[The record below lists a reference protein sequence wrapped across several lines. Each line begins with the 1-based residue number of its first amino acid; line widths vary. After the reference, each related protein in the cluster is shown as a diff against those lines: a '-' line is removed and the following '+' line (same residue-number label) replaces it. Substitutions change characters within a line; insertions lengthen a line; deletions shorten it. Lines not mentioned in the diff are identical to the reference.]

1 MSDADSSQPR
11 SRNLRRNK
19 IIIRKCK
26 KPSKSE
32 EPKTTDEAKK
42 VNGEF
47 SNESKNKENDAIEVE
62 DDVQPKEIKSKDNA
76 KGKKRK
82 MSTAREDDEIIIIE
96 DSTINEEKVDDEN
109 ESGKEDSSVEVKGL
123 KKRIL
128 AKTDHMKD
136 PHSEISD
143 DVKNGSNEG
152 SMPQIKNSNKK
163 PKVVRINRVKKKN
176 VRSGKKR
183 IEGEDD
189 PQQESQAEY
198 AQYLGL
204 QPTMQFKCYRCGE
217 KGFPSMLALNMH
229 QRSCGNSSKGNFIA
243 NLQQDSSPSSSDP
256 NMLTNFRITRKVYL
270 CSACGTYYEN
280 WNLFLHMRDVHK
292 KHICLFCLTMFGMAE
307 KLADHL
313 KNTHTISEGTFK
325 SSEEF
330 QNTYKGSCYLICCTC
345 ENLFNERGDY
355 FHHQCVKRDPTA
367 KCNLCGVKCGHYYTC
382 PNSNQ
387 PRTLPAVTQPTTVPK
402 TQSSILPKQTVGVS
416 KNKAS
421 EELWMG
427 SNETSFHDDD
437 YDISHAASFCHVD
450 IDDESGEKDKTGTKE
465 NPVDISDDENQNSK
479 PVETK
484 LIRQESND
492 KKDNDSKNKSNKF
505 SESET
510 TKSKIK
516 SALENI
522 LSKTSPEKDK
532 NGNKSKEEDIES
544 VEQPTNEE
552 CDSNSSDKEDIED
565 VIGVKQSKEPFL
577 KINVD
582 TEDEKEQS
590 EDESLDIPT
599 TNDHLQD
606 SSSKEQNVEQ
616 EKVQDSKSGSG
627 KPVSS
632 PHKDNDVMV
641 SDSDDEPVTH
651 LSGGQDDSE
660 SSSDDEK
667 VSKKTQDRQT
677 VDRQDVIDKSDN
689 DKSSLAINEETNN
702 LQNSPEDTNNTS
714 KEDESRNDNSEELN
728 SAVFDETSKNFN
740 LEDVIG
746 VNGPVEN
753 GEEDKSSESISPDQS
768 QTESEEINDG
778 IALAGEEV
786 PAMALTLEDKL
797 DEASSQSVVKEC
809 VRTSCLN
816 CVYCSHAIKIA
827 VNGKHLALHLLAE
840 HRYKPVKNNETSQD
854 VVNKLKGSLNQLESI
869 FFNTDS
875 YDSSDKS
882 LNTPYDYTYECF
894 QCRYVTKIHKE
905 LYVHKRKMHQKT
917 VLLCVMC
924 KSNFYSY
931 SELLCHMC
939 PGIYASGDI
948 SFRCLFCNLD
958 MIPSAFRLM
967 VHLRKGHHTCDI
979 CLDIAGDQQKLSAHM
994 WKHKLNHLC
1003 YRCGIAYRNKPDITK
1018 HLFWKHG
1025 TESVLCKKCLQK
1037 KWPHVYHFCIPPTV
1051 FICEECNA
1059 SFTKAVALKVH
1070 KRFHTGEFPYPCDE
1084 CDQHFVSR
1092 KILEK
1097 HELSHNQPPPKEN
1110 LTANKIDNQVVESP
1124 DGHINVESIDEPVVR
1139 KMDGNLKENEDKK
1152 ETVSEVKTKKKKR
1165 KDKDRKGK
1173 AVLDVYD
1180 LPPLN
1185 LSSES
1190 DSSDEESRLTT
1201 SEITKESVDS
1211 PETKTS
1217 QAQLDVSNEKAEA
1230 TATEP
1235 SDENQLPAP
1244 VVDGVWDNFH
1254 SYKAELEKR
1263 ESKDLS
1269 LPNILPSTSSTEPN
1283 NQTSE
1288 ILCQPEIPD
1297 KNKSVQDWTQI
1308 DHNYCLV
1315 PGKPKTHRNEEEQ
1328 LSESSLAIEASTE
1341 VVQGS
1346 PAPRGHSSSID
1357 HAYATLNNS
1366 SGEVNNATS
1375 AEEPPSLDMT
1385 PTSPKTVPP
1394 AESQPSSKKKPKT
1407 PKKKKHDISTQDSSI
1422 GNHSSTSSDSSSDSD
1437 SSCSCVSNCSCSDS
1451 SSSSS
1456 TSSSSGSDSSTS
1468 EGRRKA
1474 AARREK
1480 KKERLKHKSHKEDS
1494 TPTIKVLPPLPPEEE
1509 DPIVDIP
1516 VEPVE
1521 VPIRESDLDTD
1532 VSSTEE
1538 DFYDKYPQSHTK
1550 ELPIKRDLMLLAS
1563 VAPVNNG
1570 TVSPPPP
1577 PPVEQS
1583 PQTSTSKRKV
1593 KTKKRKKSQQSKKS
1607 ASKMH
1612 QQTQAKPSTSI
1623 IFPMASS
1630 SPSQVTNYHNQASKV
1645 ASPLRTPASTIPSDT
1660 AGSGSEND
1668 SARSSKRKRVRNKFY
1683 GYSSE
1688 DEFKEKTNVKWKK
1701 AETNIEPFP
1710 PPPPVSSY
1718 QPPTTHKPQVTIV
1731 PPTRR
1736 PKSSESSGSDD
1747 EPRLR
1752 IKKEDSSNSSSTE
1765 SETEFDSKSNVPKE
1779 QQTEKSDNLYCY
1791 CQCPYDE
1798 VSEMIACDGQDCT
1811 IEWFHFECVGI
1822 MVPPK
1827 GKWYCPDC
1835 RKRRD
1840 LM

>member
-1 MSDADSSQPR
+1 MKSQVP
-11 SRNLRRNK
+11 K
-19 IIIRKCK
+19 IK
-26 KPSKSE
+26 KNE
-32 EPKTTDEAKK
+32 DEVKK

-47 SNESKNKENDAIEVE
+47 SDNKKNKENDVQKVD
-62 DDVQPKEIKSKDNA
+62 DDVHPKETKTKENA

-82 MSTAREDDEIIIIE
+82 LSTAREDDEVTIIQ
-96 DSTINEEKVDDEN
+96 DPTVNEEKANDEDASEKKDDGSIEF
-109 ESGKEDSSVEVKGL
+109 KGF

-128 AKTDHMKD
+128 SRTDQKKD
-136 PHSEISD
+136 PNSEISECNKID
-143 DVKNGSNEG
+143 STEGSVPEVKNVNR
-152 SMPQIKNSNKK
+152 K
-163 PKVVRINRVKKKN
+163 PKVVKINRVKKKK
-176 VRSGKKR
+176 VRGGKKR
-183 IEGEDD
+183 VKVEDD
-189 PQQESQAEY
+189 AQQESQAEY

-229 QRSCGNSSKGNFIA
+229 QRTCGISSKGNFIA
-243 NLQQDSSPSSSDP
+243 NLQQDSSSSSDP

-292 KHICLFCLTMFGMAE
+292 KHICLLCLTMFGMAE

-313 KNTHTISEGTFK
+313 KNTHTILENTFN

-330 QNTYKGSCYLICCTC
+330 QSVYKGSCYLICCTC
-345 ENLFNERGDY
+345 ENMFNERGDY

-387 PRTLPAVTQPTTVPK
+387 PRTLPAITQPVIVPK
-402 TQSSILPKQTVGVS
+402 TQSSSLSMHPVGIS

-427 SNETSFHDDD
+427 SKETSFHDDD

-450 IDDESGEKDKTGTKE
+450 IDDESGEKDKMGTKE
-465 NPVDISDDENQNSK
+465 NPVDISDDENQNLK
-479 PVETK
+479 PSEIKST
-484 LIRQESND
+484 RQDPN
-492 KKDNDSKNKSNKF
+492 KRNNKNSKNKI
-505 SESET
+505 SECES

-516 SALENI
+516 SALESI
-522 LSKTSPEKDK
+522 LSKTSENDK
-532 NGNKSKEEDIES
+532 NGKKPKQKD
-544 VEQPTNEE
+544 QPTNECESVEEPNSEE
-552 CDSNSSDKEDIED
+552 CESNSLNKEDIED
-565 VIGVKQSKEPFL
+565 VIGVKQSKEPL
-577 KINVD
+577 LEINID
-582 TEDEKEQS
+582 LNGEKEQL
-590 EDESLDIPT
+590 ECKSLEEKNYDPP
-599 TNDHLQD
+599 D
-606 SSSKEQNVEQ
+606 SSSEEQNADHD
-616 EKVQDSKSGSG
+616 KVQNS
-627 KPVSS
+627 KPVSNNLITS
-632 PHKDNDVMV
+632 PYKNNDASV

-651 LSGGQDDSE
+651 LSGGQEDSE
-660 SSSDDEK
+660 LSSDDDNA
-667 VSKKTQDRQT
+667 SKNTLNKQNVDNSQETT
-677 VDRQDVIDKSDN
+677 VVESDN
-689 DKSSLAINEETNN
+689 NKSNLAINEETDE
-702 LQNSPEDTNNTS
+702 LKSVSEDANNTS
-714 KEDESRNDNSEELN
+714 KENESKESKNYNAEELN
-728 SAVFDETSKNFN
+728 SATLDETSNVN
-740 LEDVIG
+740 VEDAIG
-746 VNGPVEN
+746 VNIPVEN
-753 GEEDKSSESISPDQS
+753 GDDDKLSDLISPEQS

-827 VNGKHLALHLLAE
+827 VNGKQLALHLLAE
-840 HRYKPVKNNETSQD
+840 HRYKPVKNNETIRD
-854 VVNKLKGSLNQLESI
+854 VVNKLKGSLNDLESI

-948 SFRCLFCNLD
+948 HFRCLFCNLD

-979 CLDIAGDQQKLSAHM
+979 CLDIAGDQQKLSTHM

-1070 KRFHTGEFPYPCDE
+1070 KRLHSGEFPYLCEE

-1092 KILEK
+1092 KLLKK
-1097 HELSHNQPPPKEN
+1097 HEISHNQPLPIEN
-1110 LTANKIDNQVVESP
+1110 LITNKTNIDSQVSEGTE
-1124 DGHINVESIDEPVVR
+1124 DHINVESVDEPLAG
-1139 KMDGNLKENEDKK
+1139 KMDNLLKENEDKL
-1152 ETVSEVKTKKKKR
+1152 ETVPELKTKKKKR

-1201 SEITKESVDS
+1201 SETTKENVDT
-1211 PETKTS
+1211 PEIKTS
-1217 QAQLDVSNEKAEA
+1217 QSEPDISNEKAAA

-1235 SDENQLPAP
+1235 VEENQLPAP

-1269 LPNILPSTSSTEPN
+1269 LPNILPSTSSTDPN
-1283 NQTSE
+1283 NLISE
-1288 ILCQPEIPD
+1288 VLSQPEIPH
-1297 KNKSVQDWTQI
+1297 KNDPVYQWPQDH
-1308 DHNYCLV
+1308 DYCLA
-1315 PGKPKTHRNEEEQ
+1315 PGRPKPTTSAEDQ
-1328 LSESSLAIEASTE
+1328 LSEGISTKEASIEE
-1341 VVQGS
+1341 VQEK

-1366 SGEVNNATS
+1366 VGEGNYTTTT
-1375 AEEPPSLDMT
+1375 EEPPSLDKPPTT
-1385 PTSPKTVPP
+1385 PQTIPP
-1394 AESQPSSKKKPKT
+1394 TEPQSSSKKKPKT
-1407 PKKKKHDISTQDSSI
+1407 PKKKKHDTSTHDSSI
-1422 GNHSSTSSDSSSDSD
+1422 GNHSSTSSDSSSDTD

-1456 TSSSSGSDSSTS
+1456 SSSSSGSDSSTS

-1480 KKERLKHKSHKEDS
+1480 KKERLKHKSHKGDS
-1494 TPTIKVLPPLPPEEE
+1494 TPAPKVLPTPLPEEE
-1509 DPIVDIP
+1509 PVVDVP

-1532 VSSTEE
+1532 VSSTDE

-1550 ELPIKRDLMLLAS
+1550 ELPVKRDLMLLAS

-1577 PPVEQS
+1577 PPPAVEKS
-1583 PQTSTSKRKV
+1583 PQTPSKKRKV
-1593 KTKKRKKSQQSKKS
+1593 KTKKRRKSQQSKKAVRKTS
-1607 ASKMH
+1607 LTH
-1612 QQTQAKPSTSI
+1612 QQTQAKPSSSI
-1623 IFPMASS
+1623 NFPTASS
-1630 SPSQVTNYHNQASKV
+1630 TSPQVTNYHNLTSKV
-1645 ASPLRTPASTIPSDT
+1645 ASPLQTPTTFASHT
-1660 AGSGSEND
+1660 AGSSSENE
-1668 SARSSKRKRVRNKFY
+1668 SARSTKRKRVRNKFY

-1688 DEFKEKTNVKWKK
+1688 EDCEEKQNVKWKK
-1701 AETNIEPFP
+1701 TDNIQPFIP
-1710 PPPPVSSY
+1710 PPPESCY
-1718 QPPTTHKPQVTIV
+1718 QPSTILKSQVTIV
-1731 PPTRR
+1731 PPTRST
-1736 PKSSESSGSDD
+1736 KSSESSGSDD

-1752 IKKEDSSNSSSTE
+1752 IKKEDSSNSSSSE
-1765 SETEFDSKSNVPKE
+1765 SETEYDSKVNIQKD